1 MLLLRTTICVD
12 IFFLTCIVII
22 YVLEIY
28 LGNFCG
34 KFKIYFKLKSKSSS
48 MKALYYTVIFL
59 GLSAPAVAQVGIGTS
74 TPQGALD
81 IVSPVGAPNGLLIPR
96 VPLTI
101 GPTNALP
108 LVGPTTSE
116 MIYNTSTVGGA
127 TPGFYFW
134 SGTSWVRF
142 VTGASTGWLT
152 TGNSGLIAGTNFL
165 GTTDAVDVSFKRA
178 NVLSGYIG
186 ATSTAFGVGALSSGA
201 ATTSTAFGNN
211 ALSVSTGSNN
221 VAFGQNALRDCAGSA
236 IYNTAVG
243 TNALKGINNAASQYN
258 TALGGE
264 AMGLTTGDVSNC
276 TAVGYQ
282 ALNSIS
288 GAGAARGLNNTALG
302 YQAGSTITT
311 GENNIAIGYQAQVP
325 GITTNNQI
333 QIGNSAISLA
343 RCQVAWT
350 LSSDQ
355 RFKNNIK
362 DSELGLQFLQSLRP
376 VSYLRSND
384 APAKTEYGFIAQE
397 IEAAFSKAGY
407 PNNGV
412 ISKDDSGL
420 MGVRYNDFISISV
433 KAIQEQQQQ
442 IEALQQANTELQKT
456 NAAILERLAKL
467 ERK

>member
-1 MLLLRTTICVD
+1 LNFLL
-12 IFFLTCIVII
+12 
-22 YVLEIY
+22 YVLK
-28 LGNFCG
+28 LG
-34 KFKIYFKLKSKSSS
+34 I
-48 MKALYYTVIFL
+48 MKTLFYTLLFI
-59 GLSAPAVAQVGIGTS
+59 GLSSKAIAQVGIGTS

-81 IVSPVGAPNGLLIPR
+81 IVTTAIGGYNGLLIPR

-108 LVGPTTSE
+108 LVTPTISE

-127 TPGFYFW
+127 TPGFYYW
-134 SGTSWVRF
+134 NGTSWVRF
-142 VTGASTGWLT
+142 ATGASTGWLT
-152 TGNSGLIAGTNFL
+152 TGNAGLTAGTNFI
-165 GTTDAVDVSFKRA
+165 GTTDAIDVSFKRG

-186 ATSTAFGVGALSSGA
+186 ATSTAFGVGALPNGA

-211 ALSVSTGSNN
+211 ALSVSTGANN

-236 IYNTAVG
+236 TYNTAVG

-258 TALGGE
+258 TVLGGE

-333 QIGNSAISLA
+333 QLGNSAISLA

-350 LSSDQ
+350 LSSDM

-362 DSELGLQFLQSLRP
+362 DSELGLQFLQTLRP

-384 APAKTEYGFIAQE
+384 TQAKTEYGFIAQE
-397 IEAAFSKAGY
+397 LESAFAKAGH

-412 ISKDDSGL
+412 ISRDDAGL
-420 MGVRYNDFISISV
+420 FGVRYNDFISISV

-442 IEALQQANTELQKT
+442 IEALQLSNAELQKT

>member
-1 MLLLRTTICVD
+1 
-12 IFFLTCIVII
+12 
-22 YVLEIY
+22 
-28 LGNFCG
+28 
-34 KFKIYFKLKSKSSS
+34 
-48 MKALYYTVIFL
+48 
-59 GLSAPAVAQVGIGTS
+59 
-74 TPQGALD
+74 
-81 IVSPVGAPNGLLIPR
+81 
-96 VPLTI
+96 
-101 GPTNALP
+101 
-108 LVGPTTSE
+108 
-116 MIYNTSTVGGA
+116 
-127 TPGFYFW
+127 
-134 SGTSWVRF
+134 VRF
-142 VTGASTGWLT
+142 VTGTVAGWLT
-152 TGNSGLIAGTNFL
+152 TGNAGLTAGTNFI
-165 GTTDAVDVSFKRA
+165 GTTDAVDVSFKRG

-186 ATSTAFGVGALSSGA
+186 ANSTAFGVGALPNGA

-236 IYNTAVG
+236 TYNTAVG

-258 TALGGE
+258 TVLGGE

-282 ALNSIS
+282 ALNAIS

-333 QIGNSAISLA
+333 QLGNSAISLA

-350 LSSDQ
+350 LSSDM

-362 DSELGLQFLQSLRP
+362 DSELGLQFLQTLRP

-384 APAKTEYGFIAQE
+384 TQAKTEYGFIAQE
-397 IEAAFSKAGY
+397 LEAAFAKAGH

-412 ISKDDSGL
+412 ISRDDAGIL
-420 MGVRYNDFISISV
+420 GVRYNDFISIAV

-442 IEALQQANTELQKT
+442 IDALQQSNVELQKT

>member
-1 MLLLRTTICVD
+1 MKTLLYT
-12 IFFLTCIVII
+12 
-22 YVLEIY
+22 VLFV
-28 LGNFCG
+28 GF
-34 KFKIYFKLKSKSSS
+34 SSS
-48 MKALYYTVIFL
+48 VF
-59 GLSAPAVAQVGIGTS
+59 AQVGIGTT

-81 IVSPVGAPNGLLIPR
+81 IVTVAGAHNGLLIPR

-101 GPTNALP
+101 GTTNALP
-108 LVGPTTSE
+108 LVAPTVSE

-134 SGTSWVRF
+134 NGTSWVRF
-142 VTGASTGWLT
+142 VTGAVAGWLT
-152 TGNSGLIAGTNFL
+152 TGNAGLTAGTNFI
-165 GTTDAVDVSFKRA
+165 GTTDAVDVSFKRG

-211 ALSVSTGSNN
+211 ALSVSTGANN

-236 IYNTAVG
+236 TYNTAVG
-243 TNALKGINNAASQYN
+243 TNALRGINNAASQYN
-258 TALGGE
+258 TVLGGE

-282 ALNSIS
+282 ALNAIS

-311 GENNIAIGYQAQVP
+311 GENNIAIGYQAQVA
-325 GITTNNQI
+325 GITSNNQI
-333 QIGNSAISLA
+333 QMGNAAISLA

-355 RFKNNIK
+355 RFKHAIK
-362 DSELGLQFLQSLRP
+362 DSELGLAFLKSLRP
-376 VSYLRSND
+376 VSYLRTND
-384 APAKTEYGFIAQE
+384 THSKTEYGFIAQE
-397 IEAAFSKAGY
+397 LQAAFEKAGA

-412 ISKDDSGL
+412 ISSDDTGKL
-420 MGVRYNDFISISV
+420 GVRYNDFISISV
-433 KAIQEQQQQ
+433 KAIQEQQLQ
-442 IEALQQANTELQKT
+442 IEALQQSNAELQKT
-456 NAAILERLAKL
+456 NAAILERLAAL
-467 ERK
+467 ERKQ

>member
-1 MLLLRTTICVD
+1 MKTLLYTVL
-12 IFFLTCIVII
+12 FL
-22 YVLEIY
+22 
-28 LGNFCG
+28 GF
-34 KFKIYFKLKSKSSS
+34 SSS
-48 MKALYYTVIFL
+48 VF
-59 GLSAPAVAQVGIGTS
+59 AQVGIGTT

-81 IVSPVGAPNGLLIPR
+81 IVTVAGAHNGLLIPR

-101 GPTNALP
+101 GTTNALP
-108 LVGPTTSE
+108 LVAPTVSE

-134 SGTSWVRF
+134 NGTSWVRF
-142 VTGASTGWLT
+142 VTGAVAGWLT
-152 TGNSGLIAGTNFL
+152 TGNAGLTAGTNFI
-165 GTTDAVDVSFKRA
+165 GTTDAVDVSFKRG

-211 ALSVSTGSNN
+211 ALSVSTGANN
-221 VAFGQNALRDCAGSA
+221 VAFGQNALRDCAGLA
-236 IYNTAVG
+236 TYNTAVG
-243 TNALKGINNAASQYN
+243 ANALKGINNAASQYN
-258 TALGGE
+258 TVVGGE

-288 GAGAARGLNNTALG
+288 GIGAARGINNTAVG
-302 YQAGSTITT
+302 YQAGNTITT
-311 GENNIAIGYQAQVP
+311 GTNNIVIGYQAQVASA
-325 GITTNNQI
+325 TTNNQI

-362 DSELGLQFLQSLRP
+362 DSELGLQFLQTLRP

-384 APAKTEYGFIAQE
+384 TQAKTEYGFIAQE
-397 IEAAFSKAGY
+397 LQAAFEKAGAS
-407 PNNGV
+407 NNGV
-412 ISKDDSGL
+412 ISSDDAGKL
-420 MGVRYNDFISISV
+420 GVRYNDFISISV
-433 KAIQEQQQQ
+433 KAIQEQQLQ
-442 IEALQQANTELQKT
+442 IEALQQSNVELQKT
-456 NAAILERLAKL
+456 IAAILERLAAL
-467 ERK
+467 ERKQ

>member
-1 MLLLRTTICVD
+1 M
-12 IFFLTCIVII
+12 
-22 YVLEIY
+22 
-28 LGNFCG
+28 
-34 KFKIYFKLKSKSSS
+34 KS
-48 MKALYYTVIFL
+48 LYYTVIFL
-59 GLSAPAVAQVGIGTS
+59 GLTLSTVAQIGIGTI

-81 IVSPVGAPNGLLIPR
+81 IVTTSLGGHNGLLIPR
-96 VPLTI
+96 VPLVSVNSSAPVLT
-101 GPTNALP
+101 
-108 LVGPTTSE
+108 PTTSE
-116 MIYNTSTVGGA
+116 IVYNTTTNGSV

-134 SGTSWVRF
+134 NGFSWVRF
-142 VTGASTGWLT
+142 ATGATTGWLT
-152 TGNSGLIAGTNFL
+152 TGNASLTAGTNFI

-282 ALNSIS
+282 ALYSIS
-288 GAGAARGLNNTALG
+288 GAGAARGLNNTAFG

-325 GITTNNQI
+325 SITSNNQI

-384 APAKTEYGFIAQE
+384 AQAKTEYGFIAQE

>member
-1 MLLLRTTICVD
+1 M
-12 IFFLTCIVII
+12 
-22 YVLEIY
+22 
-28 LGNFCG
+28 
-34 KFKIYFKLKSKSSS
+34 KSF
-48 MKALYYTVIFL
+48 YYTVIFL
-59 GLSAPAVAQVGIGTS
+59 GITLTTVAQVGIGTT

-81 IVSPVGAPNGLLIPR
+81 IVTTSLGGHNGLLIPR
-96 VPLTI
+96 VPLVSVNSSAPVLT
-101 GPTNALP
+101 
-108 LVGPTTSE
+108 PTTSE
-116 MIYNTSTVGGA
+116 IVYNTTTNGSV

-134 SGTSWVRF
+134 NGSWVRF
-142 VTGASTGWLT
+142 ATGASTGWLT
-152 TGNSGLIAGTNFL
+152 TGNAVLTAGTNFI
-165 GTTDAVDVSFKRA
+165 GTTDAVDVSFKRG

-211 ALSVSTGSNN
+211 ALSVSTGANN

-236 IYNTAVG
+236 TYNTAVG
-243 TNALKGINNAASQYN
+243 ANALRGINNAASQFN
-258 TALGGE
+258 TVLGGE

-282 ALNSIS
+282 ALNAIS

-311 GENNIAIGYQAQVP
+311 GENNIAIGYQAQVA
-325 GITTNNQI
+325 GITSNNQI
-333 QIGNSAISLA
+333 QMGNAAISLA

-362 DSELGLQFLQSLRP
+362 DSELGLQFLQTLRP
-376 VSYLRSND
+376 VSYLRNND
-384 APAKTEYGFIAQE
+384 TQSKTEYGFIAQE
-397 IEAAFSKAGY
+397 LQAAFDKAGHS
-407 PNNGV
+407 NNGV
-412 ISKDDSGL
+412 ISADDSGKL
-420 MGVRYNDFISISV
+420 GVRYNDFISISV

-442 IEALQQANTELQKT
+442 IEALQQSNAELQKA
-456 NAAILERLAKL
+456 NAAILERLAAL

>member
-1 MLLLRTTICVD
+1 MKTLFYTLLFI
-12 IFFLTCIVII
+12 
-22 YVLEIY
+22 
-28 LGNFCG
+28 
-34 KFKIYFKLKSKSSS
+34 
-48 MKALYYTVIFL
+48 
-59 GLSAPAVAQVGIGTS
+59 GLSSTAIAQVGIGTS
-74 TPQGALD
+74 APQGALD
-81 IVSPVGAPNGLLIPR
+81 IVTTAIGGHNGLLIPR

-108 LVGPTTSE
+108 LVAPTVSE

-127 TPGFYFW
+127 TPGFYYW
-134 SGTSWVRF
+134 NGTSWVRF
-142 VTGASTGWLT
+142 ATGASTGWLT
-152 TGNSGLIAGTNFL
+152 TGNAGLTAGTNFI
-165 GTTDAVDVSFKRA
+165 GTTDAVDVSFKRGS
-178 NVLSGYIG
+178 VLSGYIG
-186 ATSTAFGVGALSSGA
+186 ATSTAFGVGAIPSGA
-201 ATTSTAFGNN
+201 ATNSTAFGNN
-211 ALSVSTGSNN
+211 ALSVSTGANN
-221 VAFGQNALRDCAGSA
+221 VALGQNALRDCAGSA

-258 TALGGE
+258 TVLGGE

-325 GITTNNQI
+325 GITSNNQI

-362 DSELGLQFLQSLRP
+362 DSELGLQFLQTLRP

-384 APAKTEYGFIAQE
+384 AQAKTEYGFIAQE

-412 ISKDDSGL
+412 ISKDDSGF

-442 IEALQQANTELQKT
+442 IETLQLSNAELQKT